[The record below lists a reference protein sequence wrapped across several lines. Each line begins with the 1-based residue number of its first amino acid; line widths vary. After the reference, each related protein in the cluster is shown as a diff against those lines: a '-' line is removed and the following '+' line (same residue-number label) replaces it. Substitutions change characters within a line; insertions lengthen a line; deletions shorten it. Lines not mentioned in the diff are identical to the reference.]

1 MIPISR
7 PVTGDNFVNRK
18 VMLRQLRAAY
28 PNHNTALVGP
38 RRIGKSSVAE
48 EFLRTLP
55 SERTV
60 KFHFNVQANLGTPG
74 KFGVRLLV
82 RFLKS
87 YFEQIGTTTFDQ
99 LDDIEMNPPVLIDAA
114 NQTDSKTLSKLAQF
128 LAAYFPPLP
137 ENERPVLERILRFL
151 DSFLSEMGLRA
162 AIVLDEFQG
171 IVDLANYKDFS
182 GGKLLGF
189 LEDVISHQQNVWYL
203 FTGSA
208 VRMMDDIL
216 ENPKSPF
223 YGRVDR
229 LNVTPFHKDDSRELA
244 HKCTGKFI
252 AGEAFSLL
260 YSLSKGHPFYIVVV
274 MRKADG
280 LSYDD
285 LVIARRHVE
294 EAFVSELA
302 RGALGSHCRYLFDTS
317 LGRIKRGTFLKEL
330 LRELCVGEASLTEL
344 SRRIGRSTG
353 YLGLPLSSLYNMDLV
368 DKKGKRYFITDPI
381 LQLWL
386 NSVYGLNEPKLDVIR
401 KKVTESHEEYISGL
415 KTDLGVYFEYY
426 LREML
431 RKFNGQ
437 EYGDLRLPRFTKV
450 DSGNAFDDTGAVFGK
465 PSNVEVDALCFGE
478 ENWIC
483 EFTIRNKTV
492 GKKDI
497 DLLMRKKA
505 FFENK
510 LNLPIHRLTCVAKSG
525 FTGEALKSE
534 VWCVTF
540 HDLNQLLAMLNMRKT
555 SEIMRERP

>member
-7 PVTGDNFVNRK
+7 PVTGDDFVNRQ
-18 VMLRQLRAAY
+18 VLLRQLHAAY
-28 PNHNTALVGP
+28 PDRNAALVGP

-55 SERTV
+55 EKNTV
-60 KFHFNVQANLGTPG
+60 KFRFNVQANMGTPG

-82 RFLKS
+82 PFLKS
-87 YFEQIGTTTFDQ
+87 YFEQIRTTTFDQ
-99 LDDIEMNPPVLIDAA
+99 LDDIEMNPSVLIDAA

-128 LAAYFPPLP
+128 LATYFPPSP

-151 DSFLSEMGLRA
+151 DSFLSEMGLKG

-182 GGKLLGF
+182 GDKLLGF
-189 LEDVISHQQNVWYL
+189 LEEVISRQQNVWYL

-208 VRMMDDIL
+208 VRMMNDIL

-244 HKCTGKFI
+244 HKCTNKPM

-260 YSLSKGHPFYIVVV
+260 YSLSNGHPFYIVVV
-274 MRKADG
+274 MSKAEG
-280 LSYDD
+280 LSNDD
-285 LVIARRHVE
+285 VLITRQHVE
-294 EAFVSELA
+294 EAFISELA

-330 LRELCVGEASLTEL
+330 LRELSAGEASLTEL
-344 SRRIGRSTG
+344 SRRIGRSSG
-353 YLGLPLSSLYNMDLV
+353 YLSLPLSSLYNLDLV
-368 DKKGKRYFITDPI
+368 DKKAKRYFITDPI

-386 NSVYGLNEPKLDVIR
+386 NSVCGLNEPKLDVIR
-401 KKVTESHEEYISGL
+401 KNLTESYQEYISGL

-437 EYGDLRLPRFTKV
+437 AYGDLRLPRFTEV
-450 DSGNAFDDTGAVFGK
+450 DSGNAFDDTGVVFGK
-465 PSNVEVDALCFGE
+465 PSNVEVDALCLGE

-483 EFTIRNKTV
+483 EFTIRKKTV

-497 DLLMRKKA
+497 DLLMSKKA
-505 FFENK
+505 FFKDK
-510 LNLPIHRLTCVAKSG
+510 LNLPIHRLMYVAKSG

-540 HDLNQLLAMLNMRKT
+540 HDLNHLLAMLNMRKT
-555 SEIMRERP
+555 SEIMRERL